1 MRLGDQTMV
10 GERGLLLSGGQ
21 KARLTLARY
30 STLTNVH
37 VLTIQYSTWTMKPRS
52 PLLLTVQQ
60 LYNLKVLYY
69 INFKSSVPEIPFLK
83 YISIV

>member
-1 MRLGDQTMV
+1 MRLGDQTLV

-30 STLTNVH
+30 STLTNV
-37 VLTIQYSTWTMKPRS
+37 LTLQYSTCTMKPCS

-60 LYNLKVLYY
+60 LYNPKVLYY
-69 INFKSSVPEIPFLK
+69 IIFKSSKPQIPF
-83 YISIV
+83 